1 MFVEAGWI
9 NPDGSDPGNKS
20 ATAGKPYVFDE
31 LMRPRCITGSVT
43 GNKSDADD
51 YDDDPDYDD
60 GGWDEPKPVSE
71 TSDTLDRKSLLFY
84 GLLVFVAGIALGV
97 LIGTGTLG
105 ENKIAQ
111 IPAGP
116 PPDYTVANCELWSTD
131 TAPVLP
137 PYTVA
142 NACLTDDEMI
152 SW

>member
-1 MFVEAGWI
+1 MSKHNAS
-9 NPDGSDPGNKS
+9 NPDEPIETN
-20 ATAGKPYVFDE
+20 FDTVPPLDGIRYYPNRPIE
-31 LMRPRCITGSVT
+31 L
-43 GNKSDADD
+43 
-51 YDDDPDYDD
+51 
-60 GGWDEPKPVSE
+60 
-71 TSDTLDRKSLLFY
+71 SDTFDRKSALLY

-105 ENKIAQ
+105 ENKTAQ

-116 PPDYTVANCELWSTD
+116 PPDYTVANCDLWSTD